1 MALVLVLAI
10 GVDYAVFCAEAKKD
24 YKIVTMLAVAMAA
37 CTALMSF
44 GLLALS
50 DVTAVHAFGTTMT
63 VGIFLAF
70 LLAPLGRLAARG
82 DEMSIEQRNLTT

>member
-10 GVDYAVFCAEAKKD
+10 GVDYAVFCAETKEE
-24 YKIVTMLAVAMAA
+24 YKAVTMLAVALAA

-50 DVTAVHAFGTTMT
+50 EVTAVHAFGATML
-63 VGIFLAF
+63 VGILLAF
-70 LLAPLGRLAARG
+70 LLAPLGRLGARPEAMPIDRRG
-82 DEMSIEQRNLTT
+82 MTT